1 MGEEG
6 MWLWQDPMLV
16 TVVALVVTTLVLHVA
31 AVYQRRKKLPPG
43 PWPWPIFGNLFLLRG
58 QPYKNLQKLAAKHGG
73 LMYIQL
79 GECCSAVSNLC
90 HLECKHGA
98 IKTLCVPLGEELR
111 SDSKICEALHSL
123 SN

>member
-6 MWLWQDPMLV
+6 IWLWQDPMLV
-16 TVVALVVTTLVLHVA
+16 TVVALVVTSLVLHVV

-79 GECCSAVSNLC
+79 GECCSAIPNLC
-90 HLECKHGA
+90 HLVCKLA
-98 IKTLCVPLGEELR
+98 WPLRNCPR
-111 SDSKICEALHSL
+111 SSR
-123 SN
+123 